1 MNPQQAAVQLH
12 AFGLMVPEMLLA
24 LAACVVFVGGTFTS
38 SRDRW
43 AIVSLIAI
51 VAAAIALA
59 YTPVTAPG
67 TATDIGPGPLV
78 NDVLAAL
85 VRWLAILGGIVLVVL
100 GWSEVHDDFAAEYF
114 GCQLVIIAGLMLTA
128 MANDLVVLFLALEL
142 VSIPTYVLLYLPRVS
157 ANAQEAAAKYFLLS
171 VLSSGLLLF
180 GFSYLYGMVG
190 TTSMPAI
197 VATLG
202 HQPYGLLPPV
212 VLVALVTIVAGM
224 GFRITAVPFHYYAP
238 DVYQG
243 GPTAVVALLAFVPK
257 AAGFTVLVRLLGL
270 VWSGSE
276 HTGPALGDQ
285 AAVLLWI
292 ISVVTMTLGN
302 VMALLQHNVKRLL
315 AYSSI
320 AHSGYMLIGLTIAYP
335 AASIADWGLQS
346 RGVAATLF
354 YLLAYAA
361 MTVGAFGVLSYLS
374 TPERPIETEDDL
386 RGLSES
392 RPAVAGLMALF
403 LFSLIGIPLTGGFAG
418 KLLLVWNALADRGD
432 YASLLR
438 WLAIIAIVNSA
449 IGAFY
454 YLRILA
460 GMYLQTSARPPEA
473 RRNRPVLAALCFC
486 AAATIY
492 LGIMPGALVERA
504 TRAVMPADVT
514 AQPSASLQRS
524 VIDPDLH

>member
-1 MNPQQAAVQLH
+1 MIPSQAAIQLH
-12 AFGLMVPEMLLA
+12 AFGLMIPEIILGF
-24 LAACVVFVGGTFTS
+24 AACVVFLGGAFRG

-43 AIVSLIAI
+43 TVVSLVAI
-51 VAAAIALA
+51 VAAAIALV
-59 YTPVTAPG
+59 YTSVSAPG
-67 TATDIGPGPLV
+67 MGTEAGPLV
-78 NDVLAAL
+78 NDALAVL
-85 VRWLAILGGIVLVVL
+85 VRWLAILGGFVLIIL
-100 GWSEVHDDFAAEYF
+100 GWSEVQDQFAGEYF
-114 GCQLVIIAGLMLTA
+114 GCQLIIIAGLMLTA
-128 MANDLVVLFLALEL
+128 MANDLVALFLALEL

-157 ANAQEAAAKYFLLS
+157 ARAQEAAAKYFLLS
-171 VLSSGLLLF
+171 VLSSALLLF
-180 GFSYLYGMVG
+180 GFSYLYGVVG
-190 TTSMPAI
+190 TTNMPAI

-202 HQPYGLLPPV
+202 REPRGLLPPV
-212 VLVALVTIVAGM
+212 ILIVLITILAGM
-224 GFRITAVPFHYYAP
+224 GFRISAVPFHYYAP
-238 DVYQG
+238 DVYEG

-257 AAGFTVLVRLLGL
+257 AAGFIVLVRLLGL

-276 HTGPALGDQ
+276 QTGPALGEQ

-335 AASIADWGLQS
+335 AASGGDLGLES

-354 YLLAYAA
+354 YLLAYVA

-418 KLLLVWNALADRGD
+418 KLLLVWNALAGGGD

-438 WLAIIAIVNSA
+438 WLAIIAVVNSA
-449 IGAFY
+449 IGAY
-454 YLRILA
+454 YYVRILA
-460 GMYLQTSARPPEA
+460 GMYLQTSARPPES
-473 RRNRPVLAALCFC
+473 RQNRPVLAALCFC

-492 LGIMPGALVERA
+492 LGVMPGAMVERA
-504 TRAVMPADVT
+504 TRAVMPADVRT
-514 AQPSASLQRS
+514 ETSASIQSPVR
-524 VIDPDLH
+524 IAGPH

>member
-1 MNPQQAAVQLH
+1 
-12 AFGLMVPEMLLA
+12 
-24 LAACVVFVGGTFTS
+24 
-38 SRDRW
+38 
-43 AIVSLIAI
+43 
-51 VAAAIALA
+51 
-59 YTPVTAPG
+59 
-67 TATDIGPGPLV
+67 
-78 NDVLAAL
+78 
-85 VRWLAILGGIVLVVL
+85 
-100 GWSEVHDDFAAEYF
+100 
-114 GCQLVIIAGLMLTA
+114 
-128 MANDLVVLFLALEL
+128 
-142 VSIPTYVLLYLPRVS
+142 
-157 ANAQEAAAKYFLLS
+157 
-171 VLSSGLLLF
+171 LF
-180 GFSYLYGMVG
+180 GFSYLYGIVG

-197 VATLG
+197 VTTLG
-202 HQPYGLLPPV
+202 REPRGLLPPV
-212 VLVALVTIVAGM
+212 VLIALITIVAGM

-243 GPTAVVALLAFVPK
+243 VPTAVVALLAFAPK
-257 AAGFTVLVRLLGL
+257 AAGFTVLLRLLGL

-276 HTGPALGDQ
+276 QMGPALGDQ

-315 AYSSI
+315 AYSSV

-335 AASIADWGLQS
+335 AASAGDWGLES
-346 RGVAATLF
+346 RGVGATLF

-438 WLAIIAIVNSA
+438 SLAIIAIVNSA
-449 IGAFY
+449 IGAYY

-460 GMYLQTSARPPEA
+460 GMYLQTSARPPES
-473 RRNRPVLAALCFC
+473 RQNRPVLAALCFC
-486 AAATIY
+486 AAVTIY
-492 LGIMPGALVERA
+492 LGVMPGRMVERA
-504 TRAVMPADVT
+504 TRAVMPADVG
-514 AQPSASLQRS
+514 AQPSASILGPMS
-524 VIDPDLH
+524 AAGPH